1 MNKYMKH
8 ILVIFFVCFVFLC
21 SALHADATTTI
32 SQEDGETISR
42 GHNFS
47 AVYQQLGT
55 NLSGTLT
62 SIDLKWYV
70 DMTYYGVGI
79 EVSLLE
85 CDSPGYSAEPIH
97 CANDGGSVVPEVFPG
112 TARVE
117 SGVRSID
124 IEDYELDPQKYYFI
138 KVRSWGPF
146 ASMGVF
152 NLFGSSGDTYAQG
165 DLCSMNSP
173 QTHNPC
179 ANSELIG
186 DLFFVLHGAVRV
198 PACTEYCYAS
208 VMFLPGLEASRLYRP
223 DYNGGT
229 DTLWEPNSAH
239 DVEDLF
245 LDETGESVRADV
257 YTKDVVDEVYS
268 TALLGNIYK
277 SFLDALQ
284 SWKTEDRLIKD
295 FSAVPYDWRLTMN
308 ELLSY
313 GNNIDG
319 RIYYA
324 GENRATTSP
333 YIISELRRL
342 ARESGN
348 GKVAIVAHSNGGLLA
363 KALLKKLQDDNDPL
377 LEKIES
383 VFLVAVPQTGTPQAI
398 GALLHGYDQGL
409 PKDWFASIVSRGLAR
424 DFGKNM
430 AGAYPLLPS
439 SSFWNSEGG
448 AVGLAP
454 IRFDEGGFAEIDN
467 AKSFYGGLISTKDE
481 LRSFLRGEEGRR
493 QPTQNDISSPSLLN
507 PTLLSYA
514 DTLHDEIDMWVPPAY
529 IAVHQIAGWGED
541 TLASIVYRKK
551 NTCVRFVNNS
561 CAEYGVSWT
570 YKPEFVI
577 DGDGTVVAP
586 SALAMSTSYSNVKRW
601 WVNMFDYND
610 EFLFNRE
617 HKDILEVPGLIGF
630 IRNKISTTTESE
642 SFIVSSQPPS
652 ASQDRLYFYLHS
664 PLDLSAVDK
673 LGNVL
678 SSTTSAIPGARYRRL
693 GEVQYVSI
701 PQEAFPTIHLNGFAS
716 GSFDLEIE
724 EKTNGNM
731 STTTFTSIPTQA
743 NTKAFMA
750 FSGGTILGASPLS
763 IDYENDGVVDETL
776 EPVIGEMVTV
786 PPIVLDSVAPEVRI
800 GFSTTTSKIDF
811 VGIDS
816 GDSQPVVS
824 TQGDVTTIKDG
835 SGNSLQVKRVLKNKN
850 SQSEITVSQLVYST
864 STESLYG
871 AKSFVRYFWIKNP
884 KNAKYL
890 VFVSHAKNSD
900 ENIITLYDALK
911 NKTSIIAAAKNA
923 ESVDLEGV
931 IKKLPKNAIIKKT
944 VNGLVIPYLET
955 RVGKVL
961 IKY

>member
-1 MNKYMKH
+1 MKYIVK
-8 ILVIFFVCFVFLC
+8 IFFVCLIFLGGGTY
-21 SALHADATTTI
+21 ADATTTI
-32 SQEDGETISR
+32 SQEDGETLSR
-42 GHNFS
+42 SHNFS
-47 AVYQQLGT
+47 TVYQQLGT

-79 EVSLLE
+79 GVSLIE
-85 CDSPGYSAEPIH
+85 CDSPGYSPDPIH
-97 CANDGGSVVPEVFPG
+97 CAHEGESVVPEATPS
-112 TARVE
+112 TAHIE
-117 SGVRSID
+117 SGVRNVD
-124 IEDYELDPQKYYFI
+124 IEDYELNPQRYYFI

-152 NLFGSSGDTYAQG
+152 NLFGSSGDTYEQG
-165 DLCSMNSP
+165 SLCSVNSP

-179 ANSELIG
+179 VNNELIG
-186 DLFFVLHGAVRV
+186 DLFFVLHGAVRT
-198 PACTEYCYAS
+198 PPCTEYCYAS

-229 DTLWEPNSAH
+229 ETLWEPNSAH

-245 LDETGESVRADV
+245 LDETGESVRTDV

-295 FSAVPYDWRLTMN
+295 FSAVPYDWRLTMS

-324 GENRATTSP
+324 GENCATTSP

-342 ARESGN
+342 AQESGN

-383 VFLVAVPQTGTPQAI
+383 VFLVAVPQTGTPHAI

-439 SSFWNSEGG
+439 SSFWNGEGG

-454 IRFDEGGFAEIDN
+454 IRFDEGGFTEIDN
-467 AKSFYGGLISTKDE
+467 AKSFYGGIINTKDE
-481 LRSFLRGEEGRR
+481 LWSFLRGEEGRS
-493 QPTQNDISSPSLLN
+493 QPAQDVISSPSLLN

-514 DTLHDEIDMWVPPAY
+514 DTLHDEIDTWVPPAY

-551 NTCVRFVNNS
+551 NTCVRFVNNT

-570 YKPEFVI
+570 YKPEFVV
-577 DGDGTVVAP
+577 DGDGTVVVP

-601 WVNMFDYND
+601 WVDLKRYDTITNL
-610 EFLFNRE
+610 ERE
-617 HKDILEVPGLIGF
+617 HKDILEIPGLIGF
-630 IRNKISTTTESE
+630 IKNKISTSTESE
-642 SFIVSSQPPS
+642 SFVTSSQPPS
-652 ASQDRLYFYLHS
+652 DSQDRLYFYLHS
-664 PLDLSAVDK
+664 PLDLSAVDS

-678 SSTTSAIPGARYRRL
+678 SSTTSAIPGARYKRL
-693 GEVQYVSI
+693 GEVQYISI
-701 PQEAFPTIHLNGFAS
+701 PQEAFPTIHLNGFAL
-716 GSFDLEIE
+716 GFFDLEVE
-724 EKTNGNM
+724 EKTGENV
-731 STTTFTSIPTQA
+731 STTTFVSIPTQM
-743 NTKAFMA
+743 NTVASMVF
-750 FSGGTILGASPLS
+750 GDGTIVGASPLS
-763 IDYENDGVVDETL
+763 IDYEDDGVIDEVL
-776 EPVIGEMVTV
+776 EPVVGETVTV
-786 PPIVLDSVAPEVRI
+786 PPVVFDNIAPEVII
-800 GFSTTTSKIDF
+800 GFSTTTRKIEF
-811 VGIDS
+811 VGIDNNDPQPS
-816 GDSQPVVS
+816 VNTEGNITIIRDSFE
-824 TQGDVTTIKDG
+824 
-835 SGNSLQVKRVLKNKN
+835 NSLHVKHSLKNKH
-850 SQSEITVSQLVYST
+850 SQSEIVLTQLVYST
-864 STESLYG
+864 TTEFIYEV
-871 AKSFVRYFWIKNP
+871 KSFARYFWIKNP

-890 VFVSHAKNSD
+890 VFVSHIKTSD
-900 ENIITLYDALK
+900 ENIITLYDTSK
-911 NKTSIIAAAKNA
+911 NKTSIITVAKNT

-944 VNGLVIPYLET
+944 LSGLVIPYLET
-955 RVGKVL
+955 KAGK
-961 IKY
+961 IIIRY